1 MRRFIF
7 HAHST
12 SPFTATTSSNNCTL
26 PLLHKASLR
35 NFASREKLSLL
46 QNAIRV
52 AGADVRVE
60 LGELAKILPADRPG
74 RLGELK

>member
-1 MRRFIF
+1 
-7 HAHST
+7 
-12 SPFTATTSSNNCTL
+12 
-26 PLLHKASLR
+26 
-35 NFASREKLSLL
+35 LL